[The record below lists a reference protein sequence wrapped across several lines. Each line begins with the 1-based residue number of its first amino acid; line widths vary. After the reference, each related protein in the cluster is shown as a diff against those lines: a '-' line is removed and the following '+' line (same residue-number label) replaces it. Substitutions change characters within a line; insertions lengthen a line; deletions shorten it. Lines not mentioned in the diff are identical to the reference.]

1 MRICVVGCG
10 AIGSLFAAHLAALGD
25 AEVWVFDVSQT
36 QVRAITEHG
45 LQCPGVKAGTHGIQA
60 RGDGAQ
66 IPPCEFGI
74 VATKS
79 LHTDA
84 ALAATAAA
92 FADAA
97 VCSVQNGVGNEEI
110 IARHVPR
117 VIRGTTIVAGH
128 VPAPGAVQ
136 LDAPGG
142 TWIGPFEPR
151 PARMGEVR
159 QLADLL
165 NRGGLPTTAL
175 QDARGAQWTKL
186 IFNSATSP
194 VAALTGLTMGQLGE
208 MAGARDLIG
217 GLAGEGCAVARALG
231 ITLDDDPLA
240 MIEEAVTHAH
250 GHRPSMLQ
258 DVLARRPTEIG
269 VLNGAIVRRGTR
281 PASPSSSTRR
291 SRPWSTAWSSPGR
304 EPPPRGRSG
313 LAGSAHAMVP
323 KDCYRSPNECRR
335 IGWSSVSSVSPKDQ
349 AAAPSRASQRSAL
362 FSLSFV

>member
-10 AIGSLFAAHLAALGD
+10 AIGSLFAAHLAALAD
-25 AEVWVFDVSQT
+25 VDVWVLDVSEA
-36 QVRAITEHG
+36 QVRAINDGG
-45 LQCPGVKAGTHGIQA
+45 LECSGVSAAIHGIQA
-60 RGDGAQ
+60 RCDGAQ
-66 IPPCEFGI
+66 VPPCQFGI

-84 ALAATAAA
+84 ALAATAGV

-110 IARHVPR
+110 IARYVPR

-128 VPAPGAVQ
+128 VPAPGVVH
-136 LDAPGG
+136 LDAPGD
-142 TWIGPFEPR
+142 TWIGPFEPQ
-151 PARMGEVR
+151 PARMDEVGE
-159 QLADLL
+159 LAGLL

-175 QDARGAQWTKL
+175 EDARGAQWTKL

-208 MAGARDLIG
+208 AAGTRELIA
-217 GLAGEGCAVARALG
+217 GLAAEGCAVARALG

-240 MIEEAVTHAH
+240 LIEEAATHAY

-269 VLNGAIVRRGTR
+269 VLNGGIVAR
-281 PASPSSSTRR
+281 
-291 SRPWSTAWSSPGR
+291 GR
-304 EPPPRGRSG
+304 EAGVPVSLNQAVTALVNGLERSW
-313 LAGSAHAMVP
+313 A
-323 KDCYRSPNECRR
+323 
-335 IGWSSVSSVSPKDQ
+335 
-349 AAAPSRASQRSAL
+349 
-362 FSLSFV
+362 

>member
-10 AIGSLFAAHLAALGD
+10 AIGSLFAACLAALD
-25 AEVWVFDVSQT
+25 DVEVWVFDVSQA
-36 QVRAITEHG
+36 QVRAINDGG
-45 LQCPGVKAGTHGIQA
+45 LRCSGATAGMQGIRA
-60 RGDGAQ
+60 RCDGAQ
-66 IPPCEFGI
+66 IPPCQFGI

-84 ALAATAAA
+84 ALAATAGA
-92 FADAA
+92 FEDAA

-110 IARHVPR
+110 IARYAPR

-128 VPAPGAVQ
+128 VPAPGVVH

-151 PARMGEVR
+151 PARTDEVR
-159 QLADLL
+159 DLARLL

-175 QDARGAQWTKL
+175 EDARGAQWTKL

-208 MAGARDLIG
+208 RPEARELIG
-217 GLAGEGCAVARALG
+217 GLAAEGCAVARALG
-231 ITLDDDPLA
+231 ITLDGDPLA
-240 MIEEAVTHAH
+240 LIDEAVTHAH

-269 VLNGAIVRRGTR
+269 VLNGAIVRAAREAGL
-281 PASPSSSTRR
+281 PVPLNQAV
-291 SRPWSTAWSSPGR
+291 TALIN
-304 EPPPRGRSG
+304 G
-313 LAGSAHAMVP
+313 L
-323 KDCYRSPNECRR
+323 E
-335 IGWSSVSSVSPKDQ
+335 Q
-349 AAAPSRASQRSAL
+349 SRAP
-362 FSLSFV
+362 